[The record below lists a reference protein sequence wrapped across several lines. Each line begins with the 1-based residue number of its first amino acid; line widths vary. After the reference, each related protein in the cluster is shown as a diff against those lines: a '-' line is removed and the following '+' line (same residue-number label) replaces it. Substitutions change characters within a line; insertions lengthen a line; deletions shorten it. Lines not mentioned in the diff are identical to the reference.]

1 MKIVTWNVNSVNARK
16 NLLFKLINEH
26 KPEVICLQETKVIN
40 RSFPQKEFEELGYNC
55 YLNGVPSYN
64 GVAILSK
71 SEAKNFKV
79 HDYCKKN
86 DGRHI
91 ETDVCGL
98 KVHSIYVPAGGDEPN
113 VEVNP
118 KFKHKMEFI
127 KKLALLSKRLRSEQL
142 VFCGDLNVAPYKD
155 DVWSHNQLKNVV
167 SHTELERN
175 ALLKVMSS
183 GDFFDVIRKFI
194 NPPDNVYTWWS
205 YRSPDYSVNNRGRRL
220 DHIWAS
226 NGISDRVH
234 SAKILES
241 FRSDLKPSDHV
252 PVFIEIDRSK

>member
-1 MKIVTWNVNSVNARK
+1 MKIVTWNVNSVNVRK
-16 NLLFKLINEH
+16 NLIFKLIKEN
-26 KPEVICLQETKVIN
+26 KPEIICLQETKVVN
-40 RSFPQKEFEELGYNC
+40 SSFPQKEFEELGYNC
-55 YLNGVPSYN
+55 YLNGIPSYN
-64 GVAILSK
+64 GVAILSQQQ
-71 SEAKNFKV
+71 AKYFKI

-91 ETDVCGL
+91 EIDVSGI

-113 VEVNP
+113 EEVNP

-127 KKLALLSKRLRSEQL
+127 KKLSLLSKRLKSEPL
-142 VFCGDLNVAPYKD
+142 VFCGDLNIAPYED

-167 SHTELERN
+167 SHTELERA
-175 ALLKVMSS
+175 ALLKLMRS
-183 GDFFDVIRKFI
+183 GDFFDAIRKFI

-205 YRSPDYSVNNRGRRL
+205 YRSSNHSLNNRGRRL

-226 NGISDRVH
+226 NNLLERVH

-241 FRSDLKPSDHV
+241 YRSDIKPSDHV
-252 PVFIEIDRSK
+252 PIFIEIDELK

>member
-26 KPEVICLQETKVIN
+26 KPEIICLQETKVVN
-40 RSFPQKEFEELGYNC
+40 SSFPQKEFEELGYHC

-71 SEAKNFKV
+71 PKAKNFKIY
-79 HDYCKKN
+79 DYCKKN

-91 ETDVCGL
+91 EIDVCGL
-98 KVHSIYVPAGGDEPN
+98 KVHSIYVPAGGDVPIE
-113 VEVNP
+113 EVNP

-127 KKLALLSKRLRSEQL
+127 KKLSLLSKRLKSEPL
-142 VFCGDLNVAPYKD
+142 VFCGDLNIAPHID
-155 DVWSHNQLKNVV
+155 DVWSHNQLKSVV
-167 SHTELERN
+167 SHTELERY

-183 GDFFDVIRKFI
+183 GDFFDAIRKFI

-226 NGISDRVH
+226 NSISDRVH

-241 FRSDLKPSDHV
+241 FRSDSKPSDHV
-252 PVFIEIDRSK
+252 PVYVEIDGFK